1 MLRYIASRLAQ
12 ALVLIAGITLAV
24 FVILR
29 LSSGDPAKIA
39 NPVFARQDVIQSYRE
54 LFGTDKPFTSQLWS
68 FLSGAV
74 HGDLG
79 ISFRYQQPVTDLIL
93 ERLPATLLLAGIS
106 LALAVSLAVVLGV
119 LSARYPR
126 SPVAWVANAVSLL
139 GQSLPTFWVALMLI
153 TIFSVNLGWFPASGD
168 DGWKA
173 LVLPSIT
180 VAIATLPTEL
190 RVLRAGMREVLGQ
203 DYIGAA
209 RAFGIAEQ
217 RISFVYALRNAS
229 LPLLTVIGVDMG
241 YTLGGVIVTETVF
254 NYPGIGQLAL
264 TALDSRDYPLIQGIT
279 IITAGVFV
287 LVNLG
292 VDLLYGLVD
301 PRIRLAERAA

>member
-12 ALVLIAGITLAV
+12 ALILIAGITLAV
-24 FVILR
+24 FAILR

-126 SPVAWVANAVSLL
+126 SPVAWAANAVSLL

-209 RAFGIAEQ
+209 RAFGLAER
-217 RISFVYALRNAS
+217 RISFMYALRNAS

>member
-12 ALVLIAGITLAV
+12 ALILIAGITLAV
-24 FVILR
+24 FAILR

-203 DYIGAA
+203 DHIGAA
-209 RAFGIAEQ
+209 RAFGLAER
-217 RISFVYALRNAS
+217 RISFMYALRNAS